1 MSPLLTGLPLLS
13 GAEMLR
19 AEYSLRLM
27 SCRVAVRMSGTSG
40 VICRAE
46 PDAEIHVKG
55 CSTKQSA
62 LAVCMSL
69 HSIKCS
75 VQAFDAAPIRV
86 QARSLNLRQLSTTK
100 VGVHL
105 TFDSANGGLLNT
117 PAVYSHAVH

>member
-46 PDAEIHVKG
+46 AGAEHRGKG
-55 CSTKQSA
+55 CSPKQSA

-69 HSIKCS
+69 NSIKRS
-75 VQAFDAAPIRV
+75 LQAFDAAPIRV
-86 QARSLNLRQLSTTK
+86 QARSLNLRQPRTT
-100 VGVHL
+100 
-105 TFDSANGGLLNT
+105 TADSASGGLLNT
-117 PAVYSHAVH
+117 PAVCSHAVH